1 MREDG
6 ERIARSPERVEDD
19 WALVGEPGAPTVG
32 LEEASWA
39 SFFCEEVGV
48 RLHHVI
54 EAQDFNRGM
63 LEELFSTARLMERVA
78 EEGGSKLL
86 DGCIMASLFYEESTR
101 TRFSFESAML
111 RQGGSVIS
119 TENARQ
125 FSSVSKGETLEDTI
139 RILNG
144 YADVIVMRHYES
156 GSARRAA
163 DVSRVPIIN
172 AGDGTGQH
180 PTQAFLDLYTI
191 EKELG
196 HIDNLSIAVVGDLAN
211 GRTVRSLCYLLA
223 KYRNVHVYMVAPE
236 VVRMREDIKDYLSRH
251 DVKWTEVQDLREIA
265 PEIDVLY
272 QTRIQK
278 ERFGDRNEDYLAAR
292 GVYVVDRD
300 LVRSMR
306 DDSIVM
312 HPLPRVDEITTDVD
326 GDPRAAYFRQA
337 QNGLYIRMALLA
349 GCLARD
355 ISRATTASAVNG
367 QGE

>member
-1 MREDG
+1 MPAAENALREG
-6 ERIARSPERVEDD
+6 AARRIERPVPRKAASSTKTRRP
-19 WALVGEPGAPTVG
+19 LG
-32 LEEASWA
+32 LLFS
-39 SFFCEEVGV
+39 CEERRL
-48 RLHHVI
+48 RLHHVV

-63 LEELFSTARLMERVA
+63 LEELFSTARVMEKVV
-78 EEGGSKLL
+78 EDGGSKLL

-101 TRFSFESAML
+101 TRFSFETAML
-111 RQGGSVIS
+111 RLGGSVIS

-139 RILNG
+139 RIMNG

-156 GSARRAA
+156 GAARRAA
-163 DVSRVPIIN
+163 DISRVPIVN

-196 HIDNLSIAVVGDLAN
+196 GIDNLTIAVVGDLAN

-223 KYRNVHVYMVAPE
+223 KYRNVRVYMVAPE

-251 DVKWTEVQDLREIA
+251 DVRWTEESDLREVVG
-265 PEIDVLY
+265 EVDVLY

-278 ERFGDRNEDYLAAR
+278 ERFGDRSEDYLSAR
-292 GVYVVDRD
+292 GVYVVDRE
-300 LVRSMR
+300 LLKTLRKNA
-306 DDSIVM
+306 IVM
-312 HPLPRVDEITTDVD
+312 HPLPRVDEITVDVD

-337 QNGLYIRMALLA
+337 QNGVFIRMALLA
-349 GCLARD
+349 GCLGRD
-355 ISRATTASAVNG
+355 LVPATVSSSTPING
-367 QGE
+367 HTS